1 MPPVAQFRWTARGHP
16 ACQLGKPFS
25 RSGASLPPH
34 TLRAEWQRW
43 ILLED
48 SSGLQ
53 LALCLAALL
62 QDNAVQIKAF
72 PKPKSFLEAIR
83 ETMRAGQQSGTSLA
97 ASGGVP
103 QDALQLA
110 VQHGLLRL
118 EPGQMLACQV
128 PTQVAQGSGIKMM
141 AQMPHLSYIVIS
153 GNVSDSVQPPASAFT
168 ADAQTFS
175 TVNWLLYSMSPNVWS
190 LRQGCIAQARL
201 LHRKHACIEEAAS
214 KACITFLLG

>member
-1 MPPVAQFRWTARGHP
+1 M
-16 ACQLGKPFS
+16 
-25 RSGASLPPH
+25 
-34 TLRAEWQRW
+34 
-43 ILLED
+43 
-48 SSGLQ
+48 
-53 LALCLAALL
+53 
-62 QDNAVQIKAF
+62 QIKAF
-72 PKPKSFLEAIR
+72 PKPKSFLEAIW

-153 GNVSDSVQPPASAFT
+153 GNVSESVQPPASAFT

-175 TVNWLLYSMSPNVWS
+175 TVIWLLYSMSPNVWL
-190 LRQGCIAQARL
+190 LRQGCIARARL
-201 LHRKHACIEEAAS
+201 PHRKHACIEKQQARHAS
-214 KACITFLLG
+214 LFFSADTVVSNAERDGKLDII